1 LAEKCFRGESTAGG
15 LAVNCHNNHS
25 ASTSA
30 IATRNAYPVIIP
42 LKIIAD

>member
-1 LAEKCFRGESTAGG
+1 LAEKRFRGKSTTGS

-30 IATRNAYPVIIP
+30 IATRNARPVIIP